1 MNGRGMGPLLL
12 AGLLAALVSC
22 QAPTLR
28 PPAGRSSPQA
38 SPAAST
44 RLAAADSALFKGDY
58 DAAES
63 AYLQLI
69 KEQAPG
75 AASHYSTLL
84 AYEARLPEAVTE
96 AQAGVDLHR
105 DSDSLGRLARALD
118 WSEDVAGAVA
128 AGASA
133 VSTTPVSTL
142 SRLFYAEAL
151 SDSGRFTEA
160 ESQLR
165 AASSRVTGAYERA
178 ELDRE
183 WSNLYRDRGVQ
194 QSELNYIELA
204 IKDQPGFPERQLEL
218 ARYYYANQK
227 PASAQALL
235 QKLASGSGAKNYRL
249 LVAGAAAAFTGGDPS
264 RAGSLLMAAAQ
275 VRPSGTEAALGR
287 AELAVAVNRDFQGA
301 HDILAS
307 VLRADPQAADVSR
320 YLRYL
325 DLLVLKRDPAADA
338 AQSPDDSTAQLRKAA
353 LESVN
358 RYRSSVGVAPLT
370 EDPGITQGAEAH
382 AYSSLF
388 NLGQPQLQGLGIH
401 SEDQSLPGFSGES
414 SIVRDRHFGYTGTR
428 GAEVI
433 NHVATAG
440 GSVRL
445 WIDSVYHRYPLLAR
459 ETTAAGYAMVSIGI
473 VSLSVLDLGLGDPVA
488 GDPLVYPTPEQENVP
503 AYFNGGEVPD
513 PLPPG
518 TDYPVGYPVTLQLGA
533 AQALSVSAGRLL
545 DASGAEV
552 PSYQLQ
558 PGSSGL
564 SGSEWALLA
573 KQPLKPGGRYTV
585 EVAGKADGQ
594 DFDKRWSF
602 TVATQ

>member
-1 MNGRGMGPLLL
+1 
-12 AGLLAALVSC
+12 
-22 QAPTLR
+22 
-28 PPAGRSSPQA
+28 
-38 SPAAST
+38 
-44 RLAAADSALFKGDY
+44 
-58 DAAES
+58 
-63 AYLQLI
+63 
-69 KEQAPG
+69 
-75 AASHYSTLL
+75 
-84 AYEARLPEAVTE
+84 
-96 AQAGVDLHR
+96 
-105 DSDSLGRLARALD
+105 
-118 WSEDVAGAVA
+118 
-128 AGASA
+128 
-133 VSTTPVSTL
+133 
-142 SRLFYAEAL
+142 
-151 SDSGRFTEA
+151 
-160 ESQLR
+160 
-165 AASSRVTGAYERA
+165 
-178 ELDRE
+178 
-183 WSNLYRDRGVQ
+183 
-194 QSELNYIELA
+194 
-204 IKDQPGFPERQLEL
+204 
-218 ARYYYANQK
+218 
-227 PASAQALL
+227 
-235 QKLASGSGAKNYRL
+235 
-249 LVAGAAAAFTGGDPS
+249 
-264 RAGSLLMAAAQ
+264 
-275 VRPSGTEAALGR
+275 
-287 AELAVAVNRDFQGA
+287 
-301 HDILAS
+301 
-307 VLRADPQAADVSR
+307 
-320 YLRYL
+320 
-325 DLLVLKRDPAADA
+325 
-338 AQSPDDSTAQLRKAA
+338 
-353 LESVN
+353 
-358 RYRSSVGVAPLT
+358 VGVAPLT

-382 AYSSLF
+382 AYYYLF